1 MGQSKSQLFLT
12 FLKPSKKSPKLS
24 KNLQKKLKLE
34 LEAVS
39 KIWKNQQRRN
49 PWCIIYLPK

>member
-12 FLKPSKKSPKLS
+12 FLKPSKKSPRLS

-49 PWCIIYLPK
+49 P

>member
-1 MGQSKSQLFLT
+1 MAPQSTTTLISMGQSKSQLFLT

-39 KIWKNQQRRN
+39 KI
-49 PWCIIYLPK
+49 